1 MFESEDKDIKKKALN
16 NKTISQKNNY
26 KLSESIKVNAKCLL
40 SEFFILNNNNIKSRK
55 FKKKGKYS
63 IPFTVIGNNG
73 ANDYK
78 ITVTINYINLEVSK
92 EVS

>member
-55 FKKKGKYS
+55 FKKKVN
-63 IPFTVIGNNG
+63 IQFHALILV
-73 ANDYK
+73 
-78 ITVTINYINLEVSK
+78 ITVLMIIK
-92 EVS
+92 